1 MRNTVFLMLL
11 IATTPLKAQLCAAD
25 TGSKDN
31 LRMREE
37 AFTREGA
44 ERALAYFKTTLPQ
57 LMVEFKE
64 FTRLQGVDR
73 YYISY
78 PNTLRIL
85 EGWMLKQDAL
95 GARDTLAL
103 VEARRRSGGASQ
115 EDVTRARA
123 QYDSRRQRFCAFVAA
138 AHYVD

>member
-1 MRNTVFLMLL
+1 MLL
-11 IATTPLKAQLCAAD
+11 MATSSLTAQLCPAD
-25 TGSKDN
+25 TGSTGD
-31 LRMREE
+31 LRMGEE

-64 FTRLQGVDR
+64 FARLQSVDR

-95 GARDTLAL
+95 GARDSLAL
-103 VEARRRSGGASQ
+103 LEARQRSRGASP

-123 QYDSRRQRFCAFVAA
+123 RYESRRRRFCAFVAA